1 MLPKGRQECK
11 ESSKSLGLAY
21 AHYGIQDSQSGS
33 SAQHRDA
40 AQCSVIPYIGRDSGE
55 GERVY
60 ACSWSTLL
68 STGHKANPGNK
79 LSSNT
84 ILKRK
89 TMTPPPFNTSPFLQE
104 LFRPLCLLSSPLTGD
119 LFQLQLWT
127 LQELRTWG
135 VTLTYSEFSED
146 GYITPLISSTQ
157 LTGFSL
163 WCHALQI
170 NSPWI
175 PLQLVLE
182 NLFQPSNN
190 KQRKKNCYFLV
201 LNYQCMCVCT
211 PIVHQAPLSMK
222 FSRQEHWN
230 VLPFPSPGNLPDWV
244 VKPMSLTSPAL
255 VGRFFTT

>member
-1 MLPKGRQECK
+1 MC
-11 ESSKSLGLAY
+11 
-21 AHYGIQDSQSGS
+21 
-33 SAQHRDA
+33 
-40 AQCSVIPYIGRDSGE
+40 
-55 GERVY
+55 
-60 ACSWSTLL
+60 ACSGSTLL

-79 LSSNT
+79 LSSTT

-89 TMTPPPFNTSPFLQE
+89 MMTPPPFNTSPF
-104 LFRPLCLLSSPLTGD
+104 
-119 LFQLQLWT
+119 

-201 LNYQCMCVCT
+201 VNYQCVCVC
-211 PIVHQAPLSMK
+211 VH
-222 FSRQEHWN
+222 
-230 VLPFPSPGNLPDWV
+230 
-244 VKPMSLTSPAL
+244 TYSPAGSSVHEIFQARTL
-255 VGRFFTT
+255 ECVAISSSRKSS

>member
-1 MLPKGRQECK
+1 MNLFSKQKQTRKFWKPTLVTKGETWVRGGRCECE
-11 ESSKSLGLAY
+11 ESSRSLGLAY
-21 AHYGIQDSQSGS
+21 AHYGIQDSQSGP

-40 AQCSVIPYIGRDSGE
+40 AQCSVIPSTGRDSE
-55 GERVY
+55 EDEHVC
-60 ACSWSTLL
+60 ACSGSTLL

-79 LSSNT
+79 LSST
-84 ILKRK
+84 TFLKRK

-201 LNYQCMCVCT
+201 VNYQCVCVCA
-211 PIVHQAPLSMK
+211 HL
-222 FSRQEHWN
+222 
-230 VLPFPSPGNLPDWV
+230 
-244 VKPMSLTSPAL
+244 
-255 VGRFFTT
+255 

>member
-1 MLPKGRQECK
+1 M
-11 ESSKSLGLAY
+11 
-21 AHYGIQDSQSGS
+21 
-33 SAQHRDA
+33 
-40 AQCSVIPYIGRDSGE
+40 
-55 GERVY
+55 
-60 ACSWSTLL
+60 
-68 STGHKANPGNK
+68 
-79 LSSNT
+79 
-84 ILKRK
+84 
-89 TMTPPPFNTSPFLQE
+89 MTPPPFNTSPFLQE

-201 LNYQCMCVCT
+201 VNYQCVCVC
-211 PIVHQAPLSMK
+211 VH
-222 FSRQEHWN
+222 
-230 VLPFPSPGNLPDWV
+230 
-244 VKPMSLTSPAL
+244 TYSPAGSSVHEIFQARTL
-255 VGRFFTT
+255 ECVAISSSRKSSWLSGQTHVSYISCVGRQVLYHLIVSVNFSQVCNVIRMGFMNQFIF